1 MNDIYETCN
10 FSGIEPESF
19 EKAQKH
25 EVWVKAM
32 KDEIRMIEKNQ
43 TWELV
48 DLPKDRDVIGV
59 KWIFKTKFN
68 QDGSMQKHKAR
79 LVARGFTQK
88 PGIDFF
94 ETFAPVARL
103 ETIRTLIALAA
114 QKNWLIYQLDVK
126 SAFLNGVLEEEVYVE
141 QPQCFL
147 VEGGEDKVYKLK
159 KALYGL
165 KQAPRT
171 WYAEIDKYF
180 SHSGFQKSQ
189 NEPTLYILKNGAS
202 ILIVSLYVD
211 DLIFTGNDEHL
222 VQQFKKNMM
231 STYEMSDLG
240 LLHYFLGIEVSQT
253 ENGIFISQKKY
264 AENILKKL
272 NLLGRKS
279 VATPWI
285 ANEKKRKFD
294 GAKKADAKKYRSLV
308 GSFLY
313 LTATRPDIMFAA
325 SLLSRY
331 MKEPSQIHF
340 RAAKRVLRYL
350 QGTLD
355 YGVLFTVVEKSRLI
369 GYTDSDWAGC
379 LDDMKS
385 TTSYVF
391 SLGSGICSW
400 ASKKQNVVAQSTA
413 EAEYIVAAKAA
424 SQAVWLRRI
433 LEDIG
438 EKQEEG
444 TKLYCDNKSA
454 IAIGKNPVSHD
465 RTKHI
470 AIKYHFIRES
480 IEKGE
485 VALEYCRTEEQLV
498 DILTKALPQEK
509 FCYLRELIGVVK
521 KVH

>member
-32 KDEIRMIEKNQ
+32 KDEIRMIEKNL

-68 QDGSMQKHKAR
+68 QDGSIQKHKAR

-94 ETFAPVARL
+94 ETFALVARL

-126 SAFLNGVLEEEVYVE
+126 SAFLNGVLEEEVNVE
-141 QPQCFL
+141 QPQGFL

-189 NEPTLYILKNGAS
+189 SEPTLYILKKGAS
-202 ILIVSLYVD
+202 ILIVSLYVN

-222 VQQFKKNMM
+222 VQQFKKDMM

-240 LLHYFLGIEVSQT
+240 LLHYFLEIEVSQT

-272 NLLGRKS
+272 NLLGCKS
-279 VATPWI
+279 VATPLI
-285 ANEKKRKFD
+285 ANEKMRKFD

-313 LTATRPDIMFAA
+313 LTATRPDIMFAV

-331 MKEPSQIHF
+331 MQEPSQIHF
-340 RAAKRVLRYL
+340 IAAKTVLRYL

-355 YGVLFTVVEKSRLI
+355 YGVLFTAVEKSRLI
-369 GYTDSDWAGC
+369 GYTDSDWIGC

-385 TTSYVF
+385 T
-391 SLGSGICSW
+391 
-400 ASKKQNVVAQSTA
+400 
-413 EAEYIVAAKAA
+413 AA
-424 SQAVWLRRI
+424 SQAV
-433 LEDIG
+433 
-438 EKQEEG
+438 
-444 TKLYCDNKSA
+444 
-454 IAIGKNPVSHD
+454 
-465 RTKHI
+465 
-470 AIKYHFIRES
+470 
-480 IEKGE
+480 
-485 VALEYCRTEEQLV
+485 
-498 DILTKALPQEK
+498 
-509 FCYLRELIGVVK
+509 
-521 KVH
+521 

>member
-1 MNDIYETCN
+1 
-10 FSGIEPESF
+10 
-19 EKAQKH
+19 
-25 EVWVKAM
+25 M
-32 KDEIRMIEKNQ
+32 KDEIRMIKKNQ

-68 QDGSMQKHKAR
+68 QDGSIQKHKAR

-88 PGIDFF
+88 P
-94 ETFAPVARL
+94 
-103 ETIRTLIALAA
+103 A

-126 SAFLNGVLEEEVYVE
+126 LGFLNGVLEEEVYVE
-141 QPQCFL
+141 QPQGFL

-171 WYAEIDKYF
+171 WYVDIVKYF
-180 SHSGFQKSQ
+180 LQSGFQKSQ
-189 NEPTLYILKNGAS
+189 SEPTLYILKKGAS

-211 DLIFTGNDEHL
+211 DLIFTGNDEYL
-222 VQQFKKNMM
+222 IQQFKKDMM
-231 STYEMSDLG
+231 STYKMSDLG

-253 ENGIFISQKKY
+253 ENGIFISQKRYVK
-264 AENILKKL
+264 NILKKL
-272 NLLGRKS
+272 NLLGCKS
-279 VATPWI
+279 VATPLL
-285 ANEKKRKFD
+285 ANEKMKKFD
-294 GAKKADAKKYRSLV
+294 GAKKADAKKYRSTEVWLV
-308 GSFLY
+308 VFCIL
-313 LTATRPDIMFAA
+313 RQQD
-325 SLLSRY
+325 
-331 MKEPSQIHF
+331 QIL
-340 RAAKRVLRYL
+340 AI
-350 QGTLD
+350 
-355 YGVLFTVVEKSRLI
+355 EKSRLI
-369 GYTDSDWAGC
+369 GYTDSDWARC

-385 TTSYVF
+385 T
-391 SLGSGICSW
+391 
-400 ASKKQNVVAQSTA
+400 
-413 EAEYIVAAKAA
+413 
-424 SQAVWLRRI
+424 I

-470 AIKYHFIRES
+470 AIKYHFIREP

-485 VALEYCRTEEQLV
+485 VALEYYRTKEQLADV
-498 DILTKALPQEK
+498 LTKALPKEK